1 MATKSLGIGLIGCG
15 FMGRTHS
22 NASRKVNNFFD
33 LEYQPV
39 LKAVCDIDPAR
50 ASAFSAKWG
59 YESIETDWR
68 KLVARK
74 DIDLVDITLPGKSGL
89 ELFRES
95 RLDPNPPLFIFITA
109 FGRVDEAVN
118 AMKEGAVDF
127 LTKPLED
134 PDTLLAL
141 VNRAIDGQGRTREYL
156 TLKEAESAGLPP
168 EELIFAGQSMKTVQK
183 LVHDVAPTTANV
195 LLYGESGTGK
205 ELVARII
212 HLLSPRNRA
221 SFVPLNCAAIP
232 ENLLESELFG
242 HEKGAFTGA
251 IQARQGKFELA
262 KGGTIFLDEIGE
274 MPLLLQA
281 KLLRV
286 LQERVFERVGGSR
299 EIRADVRVIAATNR
313 NLEEE
318 VAQRRFREDLYYR
331 LNVFPLQL
339 PPLRERIDA
348 LPLLTNYFLHRFS
361 RQIGKKLK
369 GVEPEALAEMKAYSW
384 PGNIRE
390 LQNIMERGVILAQD
404 FIRRSNL
411 PDEMLRGNLQETRE
425 SKDLLK
431 SVERDIVVKAL
442 QRHGGN
448 RRLAAME
455 LGISRRT
462 LQYRL
467 KEFGLL
473 DET

>member
-1 MATKSLGIGLIGCG
+1 MKGRILLVEDDQTFRGLLQTILEDDGHEVVTAEDG
-15 FMGRTHS
+15 LKGLRLLRQES
-22 NASRKVNNFFD
+22 FD
-33 LEYQPV
+33 LV
-39 LKAVCDIDPAR
+39 VTDLKM
-50 ASAFSAKWG
+50 
-59 YESIETDWR
+59 
-68 KLVARK
+68 
-74 DIDLVDITLPGKSGL
+74 PGKTGL
-89 ELFRES
+89 ELFRDT
-95 RLDPNPPLFIFITA
+95 RLDPSPPLFIFLTA
-109 FGRVDEAVN
+109 YGRVDEAVN

-127 LTKPLED
+127 LTKPLEN

-141 VNRAIDGQGRTREYL
+141 VNRAIEGQERTREYL
-156 TLKEAESAGLPP
+156 TLKEAEAAGLPP
-168 EELIFAGQSMKTVQK
+168 EELVFAGKTMQAVRK
-183 LVHDVAPTTANV
+183 LVHDVAATIANV
-195 LLYGESGTGK
+195 LIYGESGTGK
-205 ELVARII
+205 ELVARTI

-221 SFVPLNCAAIP
+221 GFVALNCAAIP

-262 KGGTIFLDEIGE
+262 RGGTVFLDEIGE
-274 MPLLLQA
+274 MPLPLQA

-286 LQERVFERVGGSR
+286 LQERAFERVGGSK

-313 NLEEE
+313 NLQDE

-348 LPLLTNYFLHRFS
+348 LPILTNYFLHRFS

-369 GVEPEALAEMKAYSW
+369 GVEPDALTAMKTYPW

-390 LQNIMERGVILAQD
+390 LQNVMERGVILAQD
-404 FIRRSNL
+404 FIRLGNL
-411 PDEMLRGNLQETRE
+411 PDQLLRTNARETLE
-425 SKDLLK
+425 SKDLLRL
-431 SVERDIVVKAL
+431 VEKEMIVKAL
-442 QRHGGN
+442 HKHGEN
-448 RRLAAME
+448 RRLAAKE

-462 LQYRL
+462 LQYKL
-467 KEFGLL
+467 KDFGLL